1 VEQQYFDKGSITGRI
16 TETGTD
22 TWGRWSYQTYQG
34 KNLCKV
40 TILTIYQVVDK
51 FTNQKGTVTT
61 YAQQQNLLIQQG
73 EAHINPRQAF
83 IRDLR
88 QFILQLT
95 THQTIKNEIL
105 ILGDFNERI
114 GDNPQGIARIAAEFN
129 LTDILHVQHPHLQE
143 IATYT
148 RGQKRLD
155 YSLR

>member
-83 IRDLR
+83 IQRSHASSYMQIDND
-88 QFILQLT
+88 
-95 THQTIKNEIL
+95 HQTIKNEIL

-114 GDNPQGIARIAAEFN
+114 GDNPQGIARIAAEFE
-129 LTDILHVQHPHLQE
+129 PHRHTPMYNTL
-143 IATYT
+143 IF
-148 RGQKRLD
+148 KK
-155 YSLR
+155 